1 MFLLCEVYKFIFNI
15 FIFFRIIWT
24 FLLCG
29 FCFLWKYTYVCLIN
43 VKKVNVLLQWFNWL
57 FFANIQL
64 SFLSHSVQ
72 TSEVPNIDNI
82 FRHDVDL
89 HLTSCIL
96 VSKILFH
103 ISVSNLFSFIL
114 SLFCSVEK
122 ISLQIF
128 KLLKTNNKPS
138 MLFWLHVTGNNNLTS
153 WFNIWNRK
161 LLSELK
167 HIACDT
173 PTPFTKYF

>member
-1 MFLLCEVYKFIFNI
+1 MLRRLMFCFNGSTGSFLL
-15 FIFFRIIWT
+15 
-24 FLLCG
+24 
-29 FCFLWKYTYVCLIN
+29 TYS
-43 VKKVNVLLQWFNWL
+43 FL
-57 FFANIQL
+57 FFLIL
-64 SFLSHSVQ
+64 YIEGQ
-72 TSEVPNIDNI
+72 TSEVPNIENI

-103 ISVSNLFSFIL
+103 FSVSNLFSFIL
-114 SLFCSVEK
+114 SLFYSVEK

-161 LLSELK
+161 LPSELK

>member
-1 MFLLCEVYKFIFNI
+1 MSRRLMFCFNGSTGSFLLTSSF
-15 FIFFRIIWT
+15 
-24 FLLCG
+24 
-29 FCFLWKYTYVCLIN
+29 
-43 VKKVNVLLQWFNWL
+43 L
-57 FFANIQL
+57 FFLIL
-64 SFLSHSVQ
+64 YIEGQ

-103 ISVSNLFSFIL
+103 ISVSNLFFFIL

-161 LLSELK
+161 LPSELK